1 MCNNTERGDT
11 VTALGRNIN
20 AIDRYLRQ
28 KRREYMEPLGLKGI
42 HAWLCV
48 TICGA
53 PGASQDQIVKKLWF
67 DKSTIARQLELLE
80 GMGFVER
87 KPSAT
92 DKRVICV
99 YPTQKMLE
107 FLPGLNRAMDEREA
121 FLLDALEPEEQEQL
135 LALLRKIRR
144 RAEEA

>member
-1 MCNNTERGDT
+1 MTP
-11 VTALGRNIN
+11 LSRNIN

-48 TICGA
+48 TVCNA

-67 DKSTIARQLELLE
+67 DKSTIARQLEQME

-87 KPSAT
+87 KPSPT

-99 YPTQKMLE
+99 YPTKKMLE
-107 FLPGLNRAMDEREA
+107 FLPGLQQEMDEQEG
-121 FLLDALEPEEQEQL
+121 FLLQALEPEEQEQL
-135 LALLRKIRR
+135 IALLRKIRR
-144 RAEEA
+144 RAEEG

>member
-1 MCNNTERGDT
+1 MTP
-11 VTALGRNIN
+11 LSRNIN

-28 KRREYMEPLGLKGI
+28 NRRRYMEPLGLKGI

-48 TICGA
+48 TICNT
-53 PGASQDQIVKKLWF
+53 PGASQDQIVRKLWF

-80 GMGFVER
+80 SMGFVER
-87 KPSAT
+87 KPSPT

-107 FLPGLNRAMDEREA
+107 FLPGLNQAMDDTEA
-121 FLLDALEPEEQEQL
+121 FLLSTLDAQEQEQL
-135 LALLRKIRR
+135 IALLRKVRKK
-144 RAEEA
+144 AEEG